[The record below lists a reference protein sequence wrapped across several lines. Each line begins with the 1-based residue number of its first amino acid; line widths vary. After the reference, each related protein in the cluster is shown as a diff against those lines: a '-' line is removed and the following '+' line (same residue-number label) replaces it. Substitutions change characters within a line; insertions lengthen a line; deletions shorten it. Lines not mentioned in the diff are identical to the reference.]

1 MLNGDGLVKAVA
13 SVAVAVLMVVFAHR
27 DERLCLHLIIYI
39 DRGWVSSAFHYLKIF
54 VVDTADG
61 YGVAGKLHDELAI
74 AVNAYDVAFQSLE
87 ETGEDTQLDVVL
99 GKLDKGVAQEG
110 HIVGMTG
117 DGLHEGLHHAMRDN
131 RRMSCAT
138 VLNEMNL
145 RMIGAEKLLQ
155 FSRMAL
161 QEYQTIDSGQEF
173 FDNTLAVGFRFV
185 FVRIVDKTLV
195 PRLGVGGIV
204 GVDLTLEEF
213 DLFVMDMDISPGS
226 F

>member
-1 MLNGDGLVKAVA
+1 MLKGDGLAKAVA
-13 SVAVAVLMVVFAHR
+13 WMAVAVLMIVVDYR
-27 DERLCLHLIIYI
+27 DNRLCLHLIIYI

-61 YGVAGKLHDELAI
+61 YGVAGKLHDELAV

-117 DGLHEGLHHAMRDN
+117 DSLHEGLHHAMGDN

-138 VLNEMNL
+138 VLNEMSL

-155 FSRMAL
+155 FRGVAL
-161 QEYQTIDSGQEF
+161 QEYQTVDSRQEF
-173 FDNTLAVGFRFV
+173 FNDSLAVGFRFV
-185 FVRIVDKTLV
+185 FV
-195 PRLGVGGIV
+195 
-204 GVDLTLEEF
+204 
-213 DLFVMDMDISPGS
+213 
-226 F
+226 

>member
-1 MLNGDGLVKAVA
+1 MLKGDGLAKAVA
-13 SVAVAVLMVVFAHR
+13 RVVVAVLMVFVGHR
-27 DERLCLHLIIYI
+27 DDRLCLHLIIYI
-39 DRGWVSSAFHYLKIF
+39 NRGWVSSAFHNLKIF

-61 YGVAGKLHDELAI
+61 YGVAGKLHDELAV
-74 AVNAYDVAFQSLE
+74 AVDAYDVAFQSLE

-110 HIVGMTG
+110 DIVGMTG
-117 DGLHEGLHHAMRDN
+117 DGLHEGLHHAMGDN

-138 VLNEMNL
+138 VLNEMSL

-173 FDNTLAVGFRFV
+173 LDDSLAIIFGFE

-195 PRLGVGGIV
+195 PRLRVSGIV

-213 DLFVMDMDISPGS
+213 DLFVMDMDISPRS

>member
-1 MLNGDGLVKAVA
+1 MLKGDGLAKAVA
-13 SVAVAVLMVVFAHR
+13 WMAVAVLMIVVDYR
-27 DERLCLHLIIYI
+27 DNRLCLHLIIYI

-61 YGVAGKLHDELAI
+61 YGVAGKLHDELAV
-74 AVNAYDVAFQSLE
+74 AVDAYDVAFQSLE
-87 ETGEDTQLDVVL
+87 ETGEDTQFDVVL
-99 GKLDKGVAQEG
+99 GKLDKGVAQES

-117 DGLHEGLHHAMRDN
+117 NSLHEGLHHAMGDN
-131 RRMSCAT
+131 RRTPCAT

-173 FDNTLAVGFRFV
+173 FSNTLAIIFGFE

>member
-1 MLNGDGLVKAVA
+1 MLNGDGLAKAVA
-13 SVAVAVLMVVFAHR
+13 SVAVAVLMIVFGHR
-27 DERLCLHLIIYI
+27 DDQLCLHLIIYI
-39 DRGWVSSAFHYLKIF
+39 DMGWVSSAFHCLKIF

-61 YGVAGKLHDELAI
+61 YGVAGKLHDELAV
-74 AVNAYDVAFQSLE
+74 AVDAYDVALQSLE

-99 GKLDKGVAQEG
+99 GKLDKGVTQEG
-110 HIVGMTG
+110 DIFGMTG
-117 DGLHEGLHHAMRDN
+117 DGLHEGLHHAMGDN
-131 RRMSCAT
+131 RRTPSAT
-138 VLNEMNL
+138 VLDEMNL

-173 FDNTLAVGFRFV
+173 FSNTLAIIFGFE

-213 DLFVMDMDISPGS
+213 DLFVMDMDISPRS

>member
-1 MLNGDGLVKAVA
+1 MLNGYGLAKAVA
-13 SVAVAVLMVVFAHR
+13 RVAVAVLMVVVGHR
-27 DERLCLHLIIYI
+27 DDRLCLHLIIYI
-39 DRGWVSSAFHYLKIF
+39 DRGWVSSAFHCLKIF

-61 YGVAGKLHDELAI
+61 YGVAGKLHDELAV
-74 AVNAYDVAFQSLE
+74 AVDAYDVALQSLE

-110 HIVGMTG
+110 DIFGMTG

-131 RRMSCAT
+131 RRTPCAT
-138 VLNEMNL
+138 ILNEMNL

-161 QEYQTIDSGQEF
+161 QEHQTIDSGQEF
-173 FDNTLAVGFRFV
+173 FSNTLAIVFGFE

-204 GVDLTLEEF
+204 GIDLTLEEF
-213 DLFVMDMDISPGS
+213 DLFVMDMNISPGS

>member
-1 MLNGDGLVKAVA
+1 MLNGDSLAKAVA
-13 SVAVAVLMVVFAHR
+13 RVAVAVLMVVFAHR
-27 DERLCLHLIIYI
+27 DNRLCLHLIIYI
-39 DRGWVSSAFHYLKIF
+39 DRDWVSSAFHCLKNS

-61 YGVAGKLHDELAI
+61 YGVASKLHDELAV
-74 AVNAYDVAFQSLE
+74 AVDAYDVAFQSLE
-87 ETGEDTQLDVVL
+87 ETGEDAQLDVVL
-99 GKLDKGVAQEG
+99 GKLDKGVAQESD
-110 HIVGMTG
+110 IVGMTG
-117 DGLHEGLHHAMRDN
+117 DSLHEGLHHAMGDN

-138 VLNEMNL
+138 VLNEMSL

-161 QEYQTIDSGQEF
+161 QEYQTVDSGQEF
-173 FDNTLAVGFRFV
+173 FDNTLAVGFRFE
-185 FVRIVDKTLV
+185 FVRIMDKTLV
-195 PRLGVGGIV
+195 PRLRVGSIV

>member
-1 MLNGDGLVKAVA
+1 MLKGDGQANTVA
-13 SVAVAVLMVVFAHR
+13 RVAVAVLMVVVGHR
-27 DERLCLHLIIYI
+27 DDRLCLHLIIYI
-39 DRGWVSSAFHYLKIF
+39 DRDWVSSAFHYLKIF

-61 YGVAGKLHDELAI
+61 YGVAGKLHDELTV
-74 AVNAYDVAFQSLE
+74 AVDAYDVAFQSLE

-110 HIVGMTG
+110 DIVGMTG
-117 DGLHEGLHHAMRDN
+117 DGLHEGLHHAMGDN
-131 RRMSCAT
+131 RRTPCAT
-138 VLNEMNL
+138 VLNEMSL

-173 FDNTLAVGFRFV
+173 FSNTLSIIFGFE

>member
-1 MLNGDGLVKAVA
+1 MLNGDSLAKAVA
-13 SVAVAVLMVVFAHR
+13 RVAVAVLTVVVGHR
-27 DERLCLHLIIYI
+27 VDRLYLHLIIYI
-39 DRGWVSSAFHYLKIF
+39 DRGWVSSAFHNLKIF

-61 YGVAGKLHDELAI
+61 YGVAGKLHDELA
-74 AVNAYDVAFQSLE
+74 VTVDAYDVALQSLE
-87 ETGEDTQLDVVL
+87 ETGEDTQLDMVL

-110 HIVGMTG
+110 DIVRMTG
-117 DGLHEGLHHAMRDN
+117 DSLHEGLHHVMRDN

-138 VLNEMNL
+138 VLNEMSL
-145 RMIGAEKLLQ
+145 RMISAEKLLQ
-155 FSRMAL
+155 FGGVAL

-173 FDNTLAVGFRFV
+173 LDDTLAIIFGFE

-195 PRLGVGGIV
+195 PRLRVGGIV

-213 DLFVMDMDISPGS
+213 DLFVMDMDISPRS

>member
-1 MLNGDGLVKAVA
+1 MIT
-13 SVAVAVLMVVFAHR
+13 VFVYTF
-27 DERLCLHLIIYI
+27 IIYI

-61 YGVAGKLHDELAI
+61 YGVAGKLHDELAV
-74 AVNAYDVAFQSLE
+74 AVNAYDVALQSLE
-87 ETGEDTQLDVVL
+87 ETGEDTQLDMVL
-99 GKLDKGVAQEG
+99 GKLDKGVAKEG

-117 DGLHEGLHHAMRDN
+117 DGLHEGLHHAMGDN
-131 RRMSCAT
+131 RRTPCAT
-138 VLNEMNL
+138 VLNEMSL

-173 FDNTLAVGFRFV
+173 FSNTLAIIFGFE

>member
-1 MLNGDGLVKAVA
+1 MLNGDGLAKAVA
-13 SVAVAVLMVVFAHR
+13 RVAVAVLMVVFGHR
-27 DERLCLHLIIYI
+27 DDRLCLHLIYI

-61 YGVAGKLHDELAI
+61 YGVAGKLHDELAV
-74 AVNAYDVAFQSLE
+74 AVDAYDVALQSLE
-87 ETGEDTQLDVVL
+87 ETSEDTQLDMVL

-110 HIVGMTG
+110 DIVGMTG
-117 DGLHEGLHHAMRDN
+117 NGLHEGLHHAMGDN
-131 RRMSCAT
+131 RRTPCAT
-138 VLNEMNL
+138 VLNEMSL

-161 QEYQTIDSGQEF
+161 QEYQTVDSGQEF
-173 FDNTLAVGFRFV
+173 LDDTLAIIFGFE

-213 DLFVMDMDISPGS
+213 DLFVMDMDISPGN

>member
-1 MLNGDGLVKAVA
+1 MLNGDSLAKAVA
-13 SVAVAVLMVVFAHR
+13 RVAVAVLTVVVGHHGGS
-27 DERLCLHLIIYI
+27 LCLHLIIYI
-39 DRGWVSSAFHYLKIF
+39 DRGWVSSAFHNLKIF

-61 YGVAGKLHDELAI
+61 YGVAGKLHNELAV
-74 AVNAYDVAFQSLE
+74 AVDAYDVALQSLE

-110 HIVGMTG
+110 DIVGMTG
-117 DGLHEGLHHAMRDN
+117 DGLHEGLHHAMGDN

-138 VLNEMNL
+138 VLNEMSL

-173 FDNTLAVGFRFV
+173 LDNTLAVGFRFV
-185 FVRIVDKTLV
+185 FV
-195 PRLGVGGIV
+195 
-204 GVDLTLEEF
+204 
-213 DLFVMDMDISPGS
+213 
-226 F
+226 

>member
-13 SVAVAVLMVVFAHR
+13 RVAVAVLMVVFAHR

-61 YGVAGKLHDELAI
+61 YGVAGKLHDELAV
-74 AVNAYDVAFQSLE
+74 AVDAYDVALQSLE

-110 HIVGMTG
+110 DIVGMTG
-117 DGLHEGLHHAMRDN
+117 DSLHEGLHHAMGDN
-131 RRMSCAT
+131 RRTPCAT

-161 QEYQTIDSGQEF
+161 QEYQTVDGGQEF
-173 FDNTLAVGFRFV
+173 LDDTLAVGFRFV
-185 FVRIVDKTLV
+185 FV
-195 PRLGVGGIV
+195 
-204 GVDLTLEEF
+204 
-213 DLFVMDMDISPGS
+213 
-226 F
+226 

>member
-1 MLNGDGLVKAVA
+1 MLKGDGQANTVA
-13 SVAVAVLMVVFAHR
+13 GMVVAVLIIVVGYR
-27 DERLCLHLIIYI
+27 DDRLGLHLIIYI
-39 DRGWVSSAFHYLKIF
+39 DRGCVSSAFHNLKIF

-61 YGVAGKLHDELAI
+61 YGVAGKLHDELAVTI
-74 AVNAYDVAFQSLE
+74 NAYDVALQSLE

-138 VLNEMNL
+138 VLNEMSL
-145 RMIGAEKLLQ
+145 RMIGTEKLLQ

-161 QEYQTIDSGQEF
+161 QKYQTVDSGQEF
-173 FDNTLAVGFRFV
+173 FDDTLAIIFGFE

-195 PRLGVGGIV
+195 PRLRVGGIV
-204 GVDLTLEEF
+204 GVNLTLEEF
-213 DLFVMDMDISPGS
+213 DLFVMDMDISPRS

>member
-1 MLNGDGLVKAVA
+1 MLKGDGQANTVA
-13 SVAVAVLMVVFAHR
+13 GMVVAVLMVVVGHR
-27 DERLCLHLIIYI
+27 DDRLCLHLIIYI

-61 YGVAGKLHDELAI
+61 YGVAGKLHDELAV
-74 AVNAYDVAFQSLE
+74 AVNAYDVALQSLE

-138 VLNEMNL
+138 VFNKMSL

-173 FDNTLAVGFRFV
+173 FDDSLAVGFRFE

-213 DLFVMDMDISPGS
+213 DLFVMDMDISPRS

>member
-1 MLNGDGLVKAVA
+1 MLKRNGQAKAVA
-13 SVAVAVLMVVFAHR
+13 RVAVAVLLMVVGYR
-27 DERLCLHLIIYI
+27 DDRLCLHLIIYI

-61 YGVAGKLHDELAI
+61 YGVAGKLHDELAVT
-74 AVNAYDVAFQSLE
+74 VNAYDVALQSLE

-117 DGLHEGLHHAMRDN
+117 NGLHEGLHHAMRDN

-145 RMIGAEKLLQ
+145 RMIGTEKLLQ
-155 FSRMAL
+155 FSRTAL

-173 FDNTLAVGFRFV
+173 LDDTLAIIFGFEFI
-185 FVRIVDKTLV
+185 RIVDKTLV

-213 DLFVMDMDISPGS
+213 DLFVMDMDISPRS

>member
-1 MLNGDGLVKAVA
+1 MLKGDSLAKAVA
-13 SVAVAVLMVVFAHR
+13 SVAVAVLTVVVGHR
-27 DERLCLHLIIYI
+27 DDRLCLHLIIYI
-39 DRGWVSSAFHYLKIF
+39 DRGWVSSAFHNLKIF

-61 YGVAGKLHDELAI
+61 YGVAGKLHDELA
-74 AVNAYDVAFQSLE
+74 VTVDAYDVALQSLE

-110 HIVGMTG
+110 DIVGMTG
-117 DGLHEGLHHAMRDN
+117 DSLHEGVHHAMGDN
-131 RRMSCAT
+131 RRTPCAT
-138 VLNEMNL
+138 ILNEMNL

-161 QEYQTIDSGQEF
+161 QEYQTINSGQEF
-173 FDNTLAVGFRFV
+173 FDDTLAIIFGFE

-204 GVDLTLEEF
+204 GVDLTLEDF
-213 DLFVMDMDISPGS
+213 DLFVMDMNISPGS

>member
-1 MLNGDGLVKAVA
+1 MLKGDGLAKAVA
-13 SVAVAVLMVVFAHR
+13 RVAVAVLMVVVGHR
-27 DERLCLHLIIYI
+27 DDRLCLHLIIYI

-54 VVDTADG
+54 VVDTSDG
-61 YGVAGKLHDELAI
+61 YGVAGKLHDELA
-74 AVNAYDVAFQSLE
+74 VTVDAYDIALQSLE

-110 HIVGMTG
+110 DIVGMTG
-117 DGLHEGLHHAMRDN
+117 NGLHEGLHHAMGDN

-138 VLNEMNL
+138 VLNEMSL

-161 QEYQTIDSGQEF
+161 QEYQTVDSGQEF
-173 FDNTLAVGFRFV
+173 FDDSLAVGFRFE

>member
-1 MLNGDGLVKAVA
+1 MLNGDGLAKAVA
-13 SVAVAVLMVVFAHR
+13 RVAVAVLMVVFGHR
-27 DERLCLHLIIYI
+27 DDRLCLHLIYI

-61 YGVAGKLHDELAI
+61 YGVAGKLHDELAV
-74 AVNAYDVAFQSLE
+74 AVDAYDVALQSLE
-87 ETGEDTQLDVVL
+87 ETSEDTQLDMVL

-110 HIVGMTG
+110 DIVGMTG
-117 DGLHEGLHHAMRDN
+117 NGLHEGLHHAMGDN
-131 RRMSCAT
+131 RRTPCAT

-161 QEYQTIDSGQEF
+161 QEYQTINSGQEF
-173 FDNTLAVGFRFV
+173 FSNTLAIIFGFE

-195 PRLGVGGIV
+195 PRLRVGGIV

-213 DLFVMDMDISPGS
+213 DLFVMDMNITPGS

>member
-1 MLNGDGLVKAVA
+1 MLNGDGLAKAVA
-13 SVAVAVLMVVFAHR
+13 SVAVAVLMVVVGYR
-27 DERLCLHLIIYI
+27 DDRLCLHLIIYI
-39 DRGWVSSAFHYLKIF
+39 DRGWVSSAFNNLKIF
-54 VVDTADG
+54 VVDTAYG
-61 YGVAGKLHDELAI
+61 YGVAGKLHNKLAV
-74 AVNAYDVAFQSLE
+74 AVDAYDVALQSLE

-117 DGLHEGLHHAMRDN
+117 DSLHEGLHHAMRDN

-138 VLNEMNL
+138 VLNEMSL

-173 FDNTLAVGFRFV
+173 LDDTLAIIFGFE

-195 PRLGVGGIV
+195 PRLRVGGIV

-213 DLFVMDMDISPGS
+213 DLFVMDMDISPRS

>member
-1 MLNGDGLVKAVA
+1 MLNGDSLAKAVA
-13 SVAVAVLMVVFAHR
+13 RVAVAVLIVVFGHR
-27 DERLCLHLIIYI
+27 DDRLCLHLIIYI
-39 DRGWVSSAFHYLKIF
+39 DRGWVSSAFNNLKIF

-61 YGVAGKLHDELAI
+61 YGVAGKLHDELA
-74 AVNAYDVAFQSLE
+74 VTVDAYDIALQSLE

-110 HIVGMTG
+110 DIVGMTG
-117 DGLHEGLHHAMRDN
+117 NGLHEGLHHAMGDN

-138 VLNEMNL
+138 VLNEMSL
-145 RMIGAEKLLQ
+145 RMIGTEKLLQ

-161 QEYQTIDSGQEF
+161 QKYQTVDSGQEF
-173 FDNTLAVGFRFV
+173 FDDTLAIIFGFE

-195 PRLGVGGIV
+195 PRLRVGGIV
-204 GVDLTLEEF
+204 GVNLTLEEF
-213 DLFVMDMDISPGS
+213 DLFVMDMDISPRS

>member
-1 MLNGDGLVKAVA
+1 MT
-13 SVAVAVLMVVFAHR
+13 VFVYT
-27 DERLCLHLIIYI
+27 LLYI
-39 DRGWVSSAFHYLKIF
+39 DRGWVSSAFHCLKIF

-61 YGVAGKLHDELAI
+61 YGVAGKLHDELAV
-74 AVNAYDVAFQSLE
+74 AVDAYDVALQSLE
-87 ETGEDTQLDVVL
+87 ETGEDTQLDMVL

-110 HIVGMTG
+110 DIVGMTG
-117 DGLHEGLHHAMRDN
+117 DGLHEGLHHAMGDN
-131 RRMSCAT
+131 RRTTCTT
-138 VLNEMNL
+138 VLNEMSL

-161 QEYQTIDSGQEF
+161 QEYQTIDSRQEF
-173 FDNTLAVGFRFV
+173 FDDTLAIIFGFE

-195 PRLGVGGIV
+195 PRLRVGGIV

-213 DLFVMDMDISPGS
+213 DLFVMDMDISPRS

>member
-1 MLNGDGLVKAVA
+1 MLKGDGLAKAVA
-13 SVAVAVLMVVFAHR
+13 RVAVAVLMVVVSHR
-27 DERLCLHLIIYI
+27 DDRLCLHLIIFI

-54 VVDTADG
+54 VVYTADG
-61 YGVAGKLHDELAI
+61 YGVAGKLHDKLAV
-74 AVNAYDVAFQSLE
+74 AVNAYDVALQSLE
-87 ETGEDTQLDVVL
+87 ETGKDTQLDVVL

-117 DGLHEGLHHAMRDN
+117 NGLHEGLHHAMRDN
-131 RRMSCAT
+131 RRTPCAT

-161 QEYQTIDSGQEF
+161 QEYQTINSGQEF
-173 FDNTLAVGFRFV
+173 LDDTLAIIFGFE

-213 DLFVMDMDISPGS
+213 DLFVMDMDISPGN

>member
-13 SVAVAVLMVVFAHR
+13 RVAVAVLMVVVGHH
-27 DERLCLHLIIYI
+27 DYRLCLHLIIYI
-39 DRGWVSSAFHYLKIF
+39 DRVWVSSAFHNLKIF

-61 YGVAGKLHDELAI
+61 YGVAGKLHDELA
-74 AVNAYDVAFQSLE
+74 VTVDAYDVAFQSLE

-117 DGLHEGLHHAMRDN
+117 DSLHEGLHHAMGDN
-131 RRMSCAT
+131 RRTPCAT
-138 VLNEMNL
+138 VLNEMSL

-173 FDNTLAVGFRFV
+173 FSNTLAIIFGFEFV
-185 FVRIVDKTLV
+185 
-195 PRLGVGGIV
+195 
-204 GVDLTLEEF
+204 
-213 DLFVMDMDISPGS
+213 
-226 F
+226 

>member
-1 MLNGDGLVKAVA
+1 M
-13 SVAVAVLMVVFAHR
+13 
-27 DERLCLHLIIYI
+27 
-39 DRGWVSSAFHYLKIF
+39 SSAFHNLKTF

-61 YGVAGKLHDELAI
+61 YGVAGKLHDELAV
-74 AVNAYDVAFQSLE
+74 AVNAYDVALQSLE
-87 ETGEDTQLDVVL
+87 ETGKDTQLDVVL

-117 DGLHEGLHHAMRDN
+117 NGLHEGLHHAMGDN

-138 VLNEMNL
+138 VLNEMSL
-145 RMIGAEKLLQ
+145 RMIGAEELLQ

-173 FDNTLAVGFRFV
+173 FDDSLAVGFRFV

-195 PRLGVGGIV
+195 PRLRVGGIV

-213 DLFVMDMDISPGS
+213 DLFVMDMDISPRS

>member
-1 MLNGDGLVKAVA
+1 MLNGDGLAKAVA
-13 SVAVAVLMVVFAHR
+13 RVAVAVLMVVFGHR
-27 DERLCLHLIIYI
+27 DDRLCLHLIYI

-61 YGVAGKLHDELAI
+61 YGVAGKLHDELAV
-74 AVNAYDVAFQSLE
+74 AVDAYDVALQSLE
-87 ETGEDTQLDVVL
+87 ETGEDAQLDVVL

-110 HIVGMTG
+110 DIVGMTG
-117 DGLHEGLHHAMRDN
+117 DGLHEGLHHAMGDN
-131 RRMSCAT
+131 RRTPCAT

-155 FSRMAL
+155 FGGVAL

-173 FDNTLAVGFRFV
+173 FSNTLAIIFGFE

-195 PRLGVGGIV
+195 PRLRVGGIV

-213 DLFVMDMDISPGS
+213 DLFVMDMDIAPGS